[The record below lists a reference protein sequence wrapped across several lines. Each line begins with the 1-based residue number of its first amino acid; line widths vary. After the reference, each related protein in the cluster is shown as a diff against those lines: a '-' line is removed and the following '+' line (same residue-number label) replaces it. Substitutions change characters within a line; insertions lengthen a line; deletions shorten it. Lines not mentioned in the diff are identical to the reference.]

1 MITDKAELTE
11 TQVLEQLADVD
22 WVTVTSGDGDLRIA
36 MFEEAQRVLPNLK
49 ELGFVAKPWSFKGYK
64 GWMCGGFRWGTRDD
78 SDICMLSGEVARMNF
93 GVFLG
98 LCENISRIDLAMT
111 VTLVEPVVDVAFAAY
126 QHLGGPMFGEA
137 SCKRKLT
144 YITNT
149 NGGQTLY
156 VGSRASDQYG
166 RLYDKGAEQRDGIE
180 ADVALGQ
187 IWRYEVEFKKYR
199 AKRIGEQLRKDV
211 QNDCNVHNRIGATV
225 HKWFVARGVPVIAS
239 RYEDKP
245 FLTDVSA
252 TITDDEKTIQ
262 WLSTQV
268 SPSVS
273 RLIKNGKVNDVV
285 VALGISNLDTAAI
298 A

>member
-1 MITDKAELTE
+1 MITDKAELADI
-11 TQVLEQLADVD
+11 QVLEQLADVD
-22 WVTVTSGDGDLRIA
+22 WLTVTSGEGKLKNA
-36 MFEEAQRVLPNLK
+36 MFEEAQRVLPMLK

-78 SDICMLSGEVARMNF
+78 SDICMLSGETARMNF
-93 GVFLG
+93 GVFLKLSG
-98 LCENISRIDLAMT
+98 NISRIDLAVT
-111 VTLVEPVVDVAFAAY
+111 VTLAEPVEDVAFAAY
-126 QHLGGPMFGEA
+126 QTLGGPMFGEA
-137 SCKRKLT
+137 RCKRKLT
-144 YITNT
+144 YMTNT

-180 ADVALGQ
+180 AEIALGQ

-199 AKRIGEQLRKDV
+199 AKRVGEQLLAIV
-211 QNDCNVHNRIGATV
+211 GGDCNVHNVIGATV
-225 HKWFVARGVPVIAS
+225 HKWFLSRGVPVLAS
-239 RYEDKP
+239 AYEEHP
-245 FLTDVSA
+245 FLTDISA

-285 VALGISNLDTAAI
+285 VALGISNLDTARI